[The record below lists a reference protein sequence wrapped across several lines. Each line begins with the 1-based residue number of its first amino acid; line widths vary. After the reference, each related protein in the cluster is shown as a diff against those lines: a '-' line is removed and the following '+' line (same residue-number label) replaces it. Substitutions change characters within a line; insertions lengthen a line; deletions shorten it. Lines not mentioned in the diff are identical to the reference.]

1 MFAPGHEWHGLTL
14 VSRVNPAVLAQV
26 GFNQPGSPGFAC
38 PARAIHGRV
47 EIAKLDAFARKTT
60 CRQLAH
66 IVVAVLTMTGRITQR
81 GMARWT
87 DPGGSYR
94 TIQRFFQTPID
105 WLAVNGCFFLHFV
118 FDRKGV
124 YLLAG
129 DETVISKSG
138 KRTFGLD
145 RFFSSLCDKAIPA
158 VACFSIA
165 LIHVGKRQAYSLS
178 NEQVVRTEAEK
189 QQAKDRKQKRK
200 ERAKKKEPSKPKGR
214 PKGSKNQKKTQIPL
228 SAELLRIQTQAK
240 KVCQWLKKRLFVSYF
255 VLDGH
260 FGNHLACQMVRQLD
274 LHLISK
280 MRSDAALY
288 LEPTPLQKRL
298 RPRLKYGDRLD
309 FADLPADL
317 LRSSHTQDG
326 YRTQVYQ
333 VRCLH
338 KSFDR
343 RLNVVLLKKM
353 HLKSERVGH
362 VILFSSD
369 LFLGA
374 EALIDYYSLRFQI
387 EFTFRDAKQH
397 FGLEDFMG
405 VTQTSVG
412 NAMGLSLFLVN
423 LSTYLLCDLR
433 SRYAGAGIQDLKSWY
448 RGRFYASAVLKLLPQ
463 QPEGIVCDCLVE
475 QICRLGCVPPAL
487 ANIADL
493 EMAA

>member
-1 MFAPGHEWHGLTL
+1 MPDILPLLLKLQT
-14 VSRVNPAVLAQV
+14 VL
-26 GFNQPGSPGFAC
+26 P
-38 PARAIHGRV
+38 
-47 EIAKLDAFARKTT
+47 KTT

-66 IVVAVLTMTGRITQR
+66 IVVAVFTMTGRITQR
-81 GMARWT
+81 GISRWT
-87 DPGGSYR
+87 DKGGSYR
-94 TIQRFFQTPID
+94 TIQRFFQTNID
-105 WLAVNGCFFLHFV
+105 WLAVNGGFFLHFV
-118 FDRKGV
+118 WDRHGV

-129 DETVISKSG
+129 DETVVRKSG
-138 KRTFGLD
+138 KCTFGLD
-145 RFFSSLCDKAIPA
+145 RFFSSLCERAIPA
-158 VACFSIA
+158 IACFSIA
-165 LIHVGKRQAYSLS
+165 LIHVGKRHAYSLS
-178 NEQVVRTEAEK
+178 NEQVVRTDAEK
-189 QQAKDRKQKRK
+189 QQAKDRKQQRK
-200 ERAKKKEPSKPKGR
+200 ERSKKKAPAKPKGR
-214 PKGSKNQKKTQIPL
+214 PKGSKNHNKANKTL
-228 SAELLRIQTQAK
+228 GAELLRIQAQAQ
-240 KVCQWLKKRLFVSYF
+240 KVCEWLKKRLCVSYF

-260 FGNHLACQMVRQLD
+260 FGNHLACQMVRSLD

-288 LEPTPLQKRL
+288 REPTALQKQL

-309 FADLPADL
+309 FAELPADL
-317 LRSSHTQDG
+317 LRSSHTEDG
-326 YRTQVYQ
+326 YQTQVYQ

-343 RLNVVLLKKM
+343 RLNVVILKKT
-353 HLKSERVGH
+353 HLLSGRVGH

-374 EALIDYYSLRFQI
+374 EALLDYYTLRFQI

-423 LSTYLLCDLR
+423 LSSYLLCDLR
-433 SRYAGAGIQDLKSWY
+433 TRCAGAGIQDLKSWY

-463 QPEGIVCDCLVE
+463 QPEGIVCERLVE
-475 QICRLGCVPPAL
+475 QICRLGCIHPVFQGA
-487 ANIADL
+487 AEL

>member
-1 MFAPGHEWHGLTL
+1 MPDILPLLLRLQT
-14 VSRVNPAVLAQV
+14 VL
-26 GFNQPGSPGFAC
+26 PT
-38 PARAIHGRV
+38 
-47 EIAKLDAFARKTT
+47 TT

-81 GMARWT
+81 GISRWT
-87 DPGGSYR
+87 DKGGSYR
-94 TIQRFFQTPID
+94 TIQRFFQTNID

-118 FDRKGV
+118 WDRQGV

-129 DETVISKSG
+129 DETVVSKSG
-138 KRTFGLD
+138 KHTFGLD
-145 RFFSSLCDKAIPA
+145 RFFSSLAERAIPA

-178 NEQVVRTEAEK
+178 NEQVVRTEQEK
-189 QQAKDRKQKRK
+189 QQAKERKHKRK
-200 ERAKKKEPSKPKGR
+200 ERAKNKEPAKPKGR
-214 PKGSKNQKKTQIPL
+214 PKGSKNHNKADKTL
-228 SAELLRIQTQAK
+228 SAELLRLQAQAK
-240 KVCQWLKKRLFVSYF
+240 KVCQWLKKRLCVSYF

-288 LEPTPLQKRL
+288 LEPTALQKRL

-309 FADLPADL
+309 VADLPADL

-326 YRTQVYQ
+326 VLTQVYQ

-343 RLNVVLLKKM
+343 RLNVVLLQKT
-353 HLKSERVGH
+353 HLASGRVGH

-369 LFLGA
+369 LFLSA
-374 EALIDYYSLRFQI
+374 ATLIDYYTLRFQI

-405 VTQTSVG
+405 VTKTSVC

-423 LSTYLLCDLR
+423 LSSYLLCDLR
-433 SRYAGAGIQDLKSWY
+433 TRCAGAGIQDLKSWY

-463 QPEGIVCDCLVE
+463 QPEGIICERLVE
-475 QICRLGCVPPAL
+475 QICRLGCIHWPSESA
-487 ANIADL
+487 AEL